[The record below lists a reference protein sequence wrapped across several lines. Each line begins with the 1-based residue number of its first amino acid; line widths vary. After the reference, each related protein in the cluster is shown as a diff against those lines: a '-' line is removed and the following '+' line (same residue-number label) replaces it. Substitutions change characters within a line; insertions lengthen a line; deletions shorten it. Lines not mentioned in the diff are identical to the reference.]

1 MSFTSWMVRRTFK
14 KSDERRDAGI
24 TVPDTVVRYL
34 DILYGTNPKWES
46 LDVYRPADR
55 EGPLPVIVSVHGGGW
70 VYGDKELYQYYCM
83 NLAERGFAVVNF
95 TYRLAPE
102 YKFPAA
108 IDDVNMVM
116 EWVLKPENI
125 KEYGFDVDHIFMVG
139 DSAGAHMA
147 SLYTCI
153 CTDPDF
159 AARFAMYVP
168 KRPDGRPFVP
178 DGLALNCGVYEI
190 RMRNANAM
198 TKNLM
203 KDLLPGRGTAKEMY
217 LINVVPHVNQGF
229 PPCYVMTANA
239 DPLAGP
245 PAQKKFVEK
254 LRAKGVPVTEKT
266 WGTEEAP
273 LKHVFHLNIRM
284 EEAVRLNDEECEFFR
299 SLMKEK
305 EE

>member
-1 MSFTSWMVRRTFK
+1 
-14 KSDERRDAGI
+14 
-24 TVPDTVVRYL
+24 
-34 DILYGTNPKWES
+34 
-46 LDVYRPADR
+46 
-55 EGPLPVIVSVHGGGW
+55 
-70 VYGDKELYQYYCM
+70 
-83 NLAERGFAVVNF
+83 
-95 TYRLAPE
+95 
-102 YKFPAA
+102 
-108 IDDVNMVM
+108 
-116 EWVLKPENI
+116 
-125 KEYGFDVDHIFMVG
+125 
-139 DSAGAHMA
+139 
-147 SLYTCI
+147 
-153 CTDPDF
+153 
-159 AARFAMYVP
+159 
-168 KRPDGRPFVP
+168 VP

-203 KDLLPGRGTAKEMY
+203 KDLLPERGTAREMF
-217 LINVVPHVNQGF
+217 LINVVPHVNQSF
-229 PPCYVMTANA
+229 PPCYVMTASD
-239 DPLAGP
+239 DPIAGP